1 MTTEEI
7 QNLLRTAIQAAQG
20 GNKAIA
26 RHILEQVIDQDPHNE
41 LAWIWMASVAETLDE
56 RRNCLQKVLAIN
68 PKNERAK
75 QALARVDRPAAAPAA
90 PPPSSATPRLE
101 EAPAELRLRRTQD
114 MEREAL
120 LKAQT
125 RHRQGGLSPVLF
137 AAVAILAVI
146 MIAAGLIL
154 LWDNMQA
161 DKESNKTSAPGV
173 VPFPT
178 GQTQVVLFPSPTPFG
193 GTLRTLPP
201 RETLPSTW
209 TPTATWTPTNTPLP
223 TATALPLASYPL
235 LASFRQGDE
244 GEWRLYTLLA
254 DGSGATAITLSL
266 PTGIDPGMTL
276 LGVFDA
282 AYSPDG
288 SQIAFTG
295 IVNVTTVEAGTP
307 LPPRQFEEI
316 FVAPAAG
323 GTMRRVTTFEAA
335 NTEDVTWS
343 PDGQKLALASDTD
356 GDFDIYVLP
365 VDGGTPIQMTRN
377 AAEDRDPAWSPD
389 GRTIAFSS
397 DQSAPGALEV
407 WRLNTDG
414 SGAKQLTD
422 NVNSSYAPAWSPDG
436 QSIVFLSNRRVNTD
450 LYIMTADGAGERAV
464 IVRDVDT
471 EERDP
476 AWSPD
481 GKWIA
486 FSSNR
491 DRAGYDLYV
500 IQPDGTGLQR
510 LTDGTD
516 GDARF
521 VAWQP

>member
-1 MTTEEI
+1 LTSEET

-26 RHILEQVIDQDPHNE
+26 RHILEQVIDQDPNNE

-75 QALARVDRPAAAPAA
+75 QALAKVERTAASPAPSA
-90 PPPSSATPRLE
+90 PPSQTPRLE
-101 EAPAELRLRRTQD
+101 EAPAELRVRRTQD

-120 LKAQT
+120 LKAHA
-125 RHRQGGLSPVLF
+125 RRRQGGLSPVLF
-137 AAVAILAVI
+137 AAVAVLAVI

-154 LWDNMQA
+154 LWDNMQS
-161 DKESNKTSAPGV
+161 DKKTTEATA

-178 GQTQVVLFPSPTPFG
+178 GQTQFALFPTSTPFG

-223 TATALPLASYPL
+223 TATALPLASYAL
-235 LASFRQGDE
+235 IASFRQGDDAQ
-244 GEWRLYTLLA
+244 WMLYTLLA
-254 DGSGATAITLSL
+254 DGSGMAEVSLRLAAADGTLA
-266 PTGIDPGMTL
+266 
-276 LGVFDA
+276 GVFDA
-282 AYSPDG
+282 AFSPDG

-295 IVNVTTVEAGTP
+295 IVSVATSEAGTE

-316 FVAPAAG
+316 FIAPAAG
-323 GTMRRVTTFEAA
+323 GEMRRVTTFEAA

-343 PDGQKLALASDTD
+343 PDGLRIAFASDTD

-365 VDGGTPIQMTRN
+365 VDGGTPVPMTRN
-377 AAEDRDPAWSPD
+377 SAEDRDPAWSPD
-389 GRTIAFSS
+389 GLTIVFSS

-407 WRLNTDG
+407 WRVSTDG
-414 SGAKQLTD
+414 SSTKQLTE

-464 IVRDVDT
+464 LVRDVDS

-481 GKWIA
+481 GQWIA

-491 DRAGYDLYV
+491 ERAGYDLYV
-500 IQPDGTGLQR
+500 IRPDGTDLQR
-510 LTDGTD
+510 LTDGTH